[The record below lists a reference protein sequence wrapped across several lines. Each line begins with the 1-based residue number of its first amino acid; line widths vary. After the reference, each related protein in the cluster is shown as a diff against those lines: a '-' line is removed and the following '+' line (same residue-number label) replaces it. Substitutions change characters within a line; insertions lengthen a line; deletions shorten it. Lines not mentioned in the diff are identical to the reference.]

1 MTTDSSIL
9 ARRILWTQEPSG
21 LQSVGSHRV
30 RYDCGTEQNIS
41 LFFYLC
47 YSLCLRFFLPVI
59 LSNIKS
65 HRIEILYP
73 SLMEPKLL
81 KAFPGGASGKE
92 LACQC
97 RTCKGQGFD
106 PWVGGSLGGGHGTP
120 LCYSCLESLLDRGA
134 WRATVQRLQRVG
146 HD

>member
-1 MTTDSSIL
+1 MTTHSSIL

-92 LACQC
+92 PACQC
-97 RTCKGQGFD
+97 KRRGFN
-106 PWVGGSLGGGHGTP
+106 PWVWKISWRRVRQPIPVFLPGESHGQRSLAG
-120 LCYSCLESLLDRGA
+120 YSP
-134 WRATVQRLQRVG
+134 
-146 HD
+146 